1 MDMHEIRTAL
11 RGALPRQR
19 IAVVGSGISGLAVA
33 WLLAKHHEVTL
44 YEADSRAGGHTHTV
58 DVTLEGKTIG
68 VDTGFLVFNERTY
81 PELCGLFDHLA
92 LPLAESEM
100 TFAVSLASGALEW
113 AGTSLGSVFA
123 QKRNLLRPSFWGML
137 RDILRFNREAT
148 TLAAQAVVT
157 PSALVDETVGEFL
170 QRRGYG
176 RAFRDD
182 YLLPMAASI
191 WSCPTQQMLAYPL
204 ATFVRFCHNHG
215 LLQVQDR
222 PRWRTVAG
230 GARRYV
236 ERMLVDLAPVAT
248 LRLGVPV
255 RSVRRSAAGV
265 EVLTDGDI
273 SGYDALVLACHSDQ
287 AHVLLGTAASVAEQQ
302 ILGAIRYQPN
312 RAVLHTDTRLLPQRR
327 SVWSAW
333 NYLAGQGAPDTRPVS
348 VTYLLNRL
356 QPLPF
361 ATPLMVTLNPHV
373 APAAEHVLREISYA
387 HPMFDGPAIAAQTR
401 LGEIQGTDKVWF
413 CGAWTGY
420 GFHEDGL
427 RSAIAVAAAFGVA
440 PPWQART
447 TRPAAQHSGVV
458 I

>member
-11 RGALPRQR
+11 RGALPKQR
-19 IAVVGSGISGLAVA
+19 IAVVGSGISGLAAA
-33 WLLAKHHEVTL
+33 WLLAKHHDVTL

-58 DVTLEGKTIG
+58 DVTLGGKTIG
-68 VDTGFLVFNERTY
+68 VDTGFLVFNQRTY
-81 PELCGLFDHLA
+81 PELCALFDHLA
-92 LPLAESEM
+92 VPIAESEM

-113 AGTSLGSVFA
+113 AGTSLATVFA
-123 QKRNLLRPSFWGML
+123 QKRNLLRPAFWGML

-148 TLAAQAVVT
+148 ALAAQAAADGF
-157 PSALVDETVGEFL
+157 ALPAETVGEFL

-230 GARRYV
+230 GARHYV
-236 ERMLVDLAPVAT
+236 ERLLVDLAPVAT
-248 LRLGVPV
+248 LRLGSPV
-255 RSVRRSAAGV
+255 RRIRRTGAGV
-265 EVLTDGDI
+265 KVFNDGEAT
-273 SGYDALVLACHSDQ
+273 GYDALVLACHSDQ
-287 AHVLLGTAASVAEQQ
+287 ALALLGVEASVAEQQ

-312 RAVLHTDTRLLPQRR
+312 HAVLHTDTRLLPRR
-327 SVWSAW
+327 RKVWSAW

-348 VTYLLNRL
+348 VTYLLNLL

-373 APAAEHVLREISYA
+373 EPAPEHVLREISYA
-387 HPMFDGPAIAAQTR
+387 HPIFDGPAIAAQAR
-401 LGEIQGTDKVWF
+401 LGEIQGANKVWF

-427 RSAIAVAAAFGVA
+427 RSAIAVAGALGVS
-440 PPWQART
+440 PPWHSPT
-447 TRPAAQHSGVV
+447 TRPLGLKMGALT
-458 I
+458 